1 VGYLHIVDSDSV
13 ELSNIPRQPLFG
25 GPDVFDYLNP
35 IFFATHTA
43 PAMPAHKGM
52 SKATGA

>member
-1 VGYLHIVDSDSV
+1 MDIVDNFIV
-13 ELSNIPRQPLFG
+13 KGRLKLGFRRPF
-25 GPDVFDYLNP
+25 VFAYLNP

-43 PAMPAHKGM
+43 PAMPVHHGM

>member
-1 VGYLHIVDSDSV
+1 MDIVDNFIV
-13 ELSNIPRQPLFG
+13 KGRLKLGFRR
-25 GPDVFDYLNP
+25 PDVFDYLNP